1 MTAPQTNGAQVQ
13 GCPGGGAVALASQSG
28 PPQKG
33 VLLRTHTAR
42 TSEPLPLAAWEPLS
56 RDQRRAAQREGA
68 ASPCSLLMWAER
80 RWAEQQCSHPD
91 SEARTTHSP
100 PSVHD
105 PLHSL
110 TNSLPPSGPGGCW
123 GAGGSRDDPR
133 PPVSVHGGWRDEE
146 GGREGRQGLLAILAL
161 NTAKSHGHG
170 HL

>member
-1 MTAPQTNGAQVQ
+1 M
-13 GCPGGGAVALASQSG
+13 ALASQSG
-28 PPQKG
+28 PPQTG
-33 VLLRTHTAR
+33 GLLRTHTAR

-56 RDQRRAAQREGA
+56 RDQRRAAQRDGA

-80 RWAEQQCSHPD
+80 RRAEQQCSHPD

-100 PSVHD
+100 PVCTRSTVFTHK
-105 PLHSL
+105 
-110 TNSLPPSGPGGCW
+110 LPPRLLAQE
-123 GAGGSRDDPR
+123 GAGGREAPEMTPI

-161 NTAKSHGHG
+161 NTAQSHGHG